1 MFSESA
7 ITEDLIQSYL
17 ETDYHVNSAPPFVLR
32 VGVASEPLTQLLQ
45 RHQCDCAAY
54 LTACNPFSCNLGDA
68 DNAARQDA
76 LAKELTGRSLKFLS
90 GEGQG
95 SRGKWPEKLPG
106 EASFL
111 VLGLSLEAS
120 RALARK
126 YEQNAFIWCGLDA
139 VPQLVLLR

>member
-17 ETDYHVNSAPPFVLR
+17 ETDYHVDSEPPFVLK
-32 VGVASEPLTQLLQ
+32 VGEASEALTQLLQ

-54 LTACNPFSCNLGDA
+54 LTAFNPFSRNLGDA
-68 DNAARQDA
+68 DNAARQAA
-76 LAKELTGRSLKFLS
+76 LVKELAGRSLKFIG
-90 GEGQG
+90 GEGQDCQ
-95 SRGKWPEKLPG
+95 GKWPG

-111 VLGLSLEAS
+111 VLDLSLEAS

-126 YEQNAFIWCGLDA
+126 YEQNAFIWCGQDA